1 MEILARRLRQQ
12 RKERNLRQEDI
23 AAELGLSTNGY
34 QRYELGER
42 EPVASVLK
50 NMADFFNVSADFLL
64 GRSDRR

>member
-1 MEILARRLRQQ
+1 MEILAKRLRQL

-23 AAELGLSTNGY
+23 AIALGLSTNGY

-42 EPVASVLK
+42 DPAAPVLK
-50 NMADFFNVSADFLL
+50 DMADFFGVSADFLL

>member
-1 MEILARRLRQQ
+1 MEILARRLRQL

>member
-1 MEILARRLRQQ
+1 MEILARRLRQL

-50 NMADFFNVSADFLL
+50 NMAVFFNVSADFLL